1 VGSLMEHSDR
11 SFREEKA
18 NREAETREPIY
29 TELVRE
35 RGVL

>member
-1 VGSLMEHSDR
+1 MCSLMEHSDR
-11 SFREEKA
+11 SFREEQAK
-18 NREAETREPIY
+18 REAETQEPIY